1 MDTQIQQTFEQLKQ
15 TISVSTSPFHTAKEA
30 MRRLNEAGFVT
41 LDWDSTWELVPGG
54 KYAVKS
60 AQTFPIPRY
69 GSFPLHILT
78 IRDFVSNTIRSFP
91 LKTAAA

>member
-15 TISVSTSPFHTAKEA
+15 TISFSTSPFHTAKEA
-30 MRRLNEAGFVT
+30 MRLAQRFSAF
-41 LDWDSTWELVPGG
+41 
-54 KYAVKS
+54 KS